1 MRPEMTL
8 LLCPVLLHGF
18 LLVPTR
24 WAESGR
30 RAAVPARWGTLVASE
45 DGNADQNPPVDEE
58 FSKDLYA
65 ELNIRMDG
73 DQAEAAGTAES
84 DFEGESDSDLSSFTD
99 ELYAHLSKRPEYA
112 TSEFYKG
119 IKSRVDVTEPMYSEL
134 DRRREMLTNASLP
147 NPSLGPND
155 VIDLVL
161 RALQDVD
168 YPYEGHG
175 VEVLMN
181 CTGPGSS
188 INPGSQ
194 KVSPEMLYKYFETS
208 KQPSRAVATTPAA
221 ALAHRPEE
229 PAPGGDGAWGPLRRA
244 PKRGLGRPRARDR
257 LGSSGRRCALRLP
270 PALRP
275 PARQVP
281 HPLGVELDPVPEQAR
296 DVAEQ
301 QPRLPARQ
309 DEEPQRRARRAATVA
324 FPPPP
329 IPVSPPRPPPPMP
342 RAGAWVPVTFQLSKY
357 ETEAGSV
364 WLIDQFLVKSADRRG
379 EPAGPESIF

>member
-1 MRPEMTL
+1 MTL

-18 LLVPTR
+18 LLVPMR

-208 KQPSRAVATTPAA
+208 KYRILLEWSSIQYLSK
-221 ALAHRPEE
+221 LEMS
-229 PAPGGDGAWGPLRRA
+229 LNNN
-244 PKRGLGRPRARDR
+244 RGF
-257 LGSSGRRCALRLP
+257 
-270 PALRP
+270 
-275 PARQVP
+275 
-281 HPLGVELDPVPEQAR
+281 
-296 DVAEQ
+296 
-301 QPRLPARQ
+301 
-309 DEEPQRRARRAATVA
+309 QRVKMK
-324 FPPPP
+324 
-329 IPVSPPRPPPPMP
+329 SLN
-342 RAGAWVPVTFQLSKY
+342 GAWVPVTFQLSKY